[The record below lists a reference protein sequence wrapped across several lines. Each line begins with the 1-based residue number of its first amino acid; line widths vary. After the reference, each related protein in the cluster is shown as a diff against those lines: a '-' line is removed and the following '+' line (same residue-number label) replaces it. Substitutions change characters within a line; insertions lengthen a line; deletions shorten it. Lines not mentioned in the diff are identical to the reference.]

1 MSIRKNLI
9 KLFNKY
15 NLPIDLLDNYEEFG
29 VKNGKVFYQQNGIKD
44 KYIKFNSEFGI
55 RLHKDRN
62 KKIRLQLIKYNSNP
76 IKKVFFKNISKH
88 SNSEYYNILYNN
100 HQLGGAETK
109 GQTKRETKGETKGDN
124 ELENKINEILPK
136 TLRKYKI
143 QFTNADQIQDEK
155 LLDEAVDILLPE
167 ILEKLIN
174 KRN

>member
-29 VKNGKVFYQQNGIKD
+29 VKNGKIFYQQNGIKD
-44 KYIKFNSEFGI
+44 KYIKFNSEYGI
-55 RLHKDRN
+55 RLHKDKN

-76 IKKVFFKNISKH
+76 IKKIFFKNISKN
-88 SNSEYYNILYNN
+88 SNSEYYNILYNQ
-100 HQLGGAETK
+100 QLGG
-109 GQTKRETKGETKGDN
+109 GDIGETKGN
-124 ELENKINEILPK
+124 NTLEEKINKKLKK
-136 TLRKYKI
+136 TLGKYNI
-143 QFTNADQIQDEK
+143 NFTNTDPIINQDEK

-167 ILEKLIN
+167 ILKKLIN

>member
-29 VKNGKVFYQQNGIKD
+29 VKNGKIFYQQNGIKD
-44 KYIKFNSEFGI
+44 KYIKFNSEYGI
-55 RLHKDRN
+55 RLHKDKN

-109 GQTKRETKGETKGDN
+109 GETKGEN
-124 ELENKINEILPK
+124 ELQDKIYEILPE

-143 QFTNADQIQDEK
+143 QFTNTDPIINQDEK

-174 KRN
+174 K